1 MKKMFIMFIDT
12 EMHIFSFFSSS
23 DFQNATSSVPAALS
37 YLTSFLFFS
46 HPLCKSFSIVCT
58 ELYLPFLICLL
69 QPKPYR
75 RQFSYDRRVN
85 QNKSVLNV
93 LIIKERKKISNVK
106 KPEILFPTLK
116 YNKMYYYK

>member
-1 MKKMFIMFIDT
+1 MFIMFIDT

-58 ELYLPFLICLL
+58 ELYLPFLIFFCNL
-69 QPKPYR
+69 
-75 RQFSYDRRVN
+75 S
-85 QNKSVLNV
+85 
-93 LIIKERKKISNVK
+93 LIGGNFLMTDE
-106 KPEILFPTLK
+106 
-116 YNKMYYYK
+116 